1 MLREN
6 QVERLKDTDHSGLI
20 EIAWGGAVIS
30 TDLTQGRDRRRDDVN
45 TELKFEF
52 FKV

>member
-1 MLREN
+1 
-6 QVERLKDTDHSGLI
+6 
-20 EIAWGGAVIS
+20 VIS

-52 FKV
+52 FKVWNFAAVGATSPEWLVFVELVNY